1 MTLARRL
8 WQYQAERF
16 PLVRH
21 GPLIVVFAAAGV
33 SLSAG
38 LGGREV
44 PGIGTYASAAA
55 LALLAFFQL
64 RVADEVKDAEDDR
77 RYRPERPVPRGLVSL
92 RLLVGLGL
100 MAAAGQAL
108 IVGFWLTGA
117 IGPLVAVWAW
127 MALMAVEFGCPAWL
141 KARLVRYLIS
151 HMAIMP
157 LIDLLIT
164 ACEWGARGEM
174 PAGLW
179 PFLLLSF
186 ANGCVLELGRK
197 IWSPDAE
204 RAGVETYSRLW
215 GTRRAVSVWFGAVMF
230 AGGLSIGTGL
240 LAGGGGLI
248 AVCTL
253 AAGAGAARAG
263 WRFIQAPTL
272 AHQAGVE
279 TMAGVWVLVSYL
291 ALGFIPLVMRGVG

>member
-1 MTLARRL
+1 VTLAGRL

-21 GPLIVVFAAAGV
+21 GPLIAVFAAAGV

-38 LGGREV
+38 LSGREP
-44 PGIGTYASAAA
+44 PGFLTCASAAA

-64 RVADEVKDAEDDR
+64 RVADEVKDVEDDR

-92 RLLVGLGL
+92 RLLIGLGL

-108 IVGFWLTGA
+108 IVGVGLTGV
-117 IGPLVAVWAW
+117 IGPLLAVWAW
-127 MALMAVEFGCPAWL
+127 MALMAVEFGRPAWL
-141 KARLVRYLIS
+141 KARPLLYLIS

-164 ACEWGARGEM
+164 ACEWGAWGEM

-215 GTRRAVSVWFGAVMF
+215 GARRAVSVWLGAVIF
-230 AGGLSIGTGL
+230 AGALTIGTGI
-240 LAGGGGLI
+240 LAGSGGLI

-253 AAGAGAARAG
+253 AAGAGAAQAG
-263 WRFIQAPTL
+263 WQFIQAPTV
-272 AHQAGVE
+272 AHQASVE
-279 TMAGVWVLVSYL
+279 KMAGIWVLVSYL
-291 ALGFIPLVMRGVG
+291 ALGFIPLAMRGAG

>member
-1 MTLARRL
+1 MTLAGRL

-16 PLVRH
+16 PLIRH
-21 GPLIVVFAAAGV
+21 GPLIAVFAAAGV

-38 LGGREV
+38 LSGREV
-44 PGIGTYASAAA
+44 PGLLTYASAAA

-77 RYRPERPVPRGLVSL
+77 CYRPERPVPRGLVSL
-92 RLLVGLGL
+92 RLLIGLGL

-108 IVGFWLTGA
+108 IVGVGLTGA
-117 IGPLVAVWAW
+117 IGPLLAVWAW

-141 KARLVRYLIS
+141 KARPVVYLIS

-164 ACEWGARGEM
+164 ACEWGERGEM

-215 GTRRAVSVWFGAVMF
+215 GARRAISIWFGAVIF
-230 AGGLSIGTGL
+230 AGALTIGTGI

-253 AAGAGAARAG
+253 AAGAGIVWAG
-263 WRFIQAPTL
+263 RRFIQAPTL
-272 AHQAGVE
+272 ANQASVE
-279 TMAGVWVLVSYL
+279 KMAGLWVLVSYL
-291 ALGFIPLVMRGVG
+291 ALGFIPLAMRGAG

>member
-1 MTLARRL
+1 MTLAGRL

-16 PLVRH
+16 PLIRH
-21 GPLIVVFAAAGV
+21 GPLITVFAAAGV

-38 LGGREV
+38 LSGQEI
-44 PGIGTYASAAA
+44 PGFLTYASAAA

-64 RVADEVKDAEDDR
+64 RIADEVKDAEDDR
-77 RYRPERPVPRGLVSL
+77 RFRPERPVPRGLVSL
-92 RLLVGLGL
+92 RLLIGLGL

-108 IVGFWLTGA
+108 IVGFWFTGA
-117 IGPLVAVWAW
+117 IGPLLAVWAW
-127 MALMAVEFGCPAWL
+127 MALMGVEFGCPAWL
-141 KARLVRYLIS
+141 KARPILYLIS

-157 LIDLLIT
+157 LIDLLMT
-164 ACEWGARGEM
+164 ACEWGGRGEM

-215 GTRRAVSVWFGAVMF
+215 GTRRAISVWLGAVIF
-230 AGGLSIGTGL
+230 AGALTIGTGF

-248 AVCTL
+248 AVCMLT
-253 AAGAGAARAG
+253 AGLGVLRAG
-263 WRFIQAPTL
+263 WRFTQAPTL
-272 AHQAGVE
+272 ANQAGVE
-279 TMAGVWVLVSYL
+279 RMAGVWVLVSYL
-291 ALGFIPLVMRGVG
+291 ALGFIPLTMRGAG